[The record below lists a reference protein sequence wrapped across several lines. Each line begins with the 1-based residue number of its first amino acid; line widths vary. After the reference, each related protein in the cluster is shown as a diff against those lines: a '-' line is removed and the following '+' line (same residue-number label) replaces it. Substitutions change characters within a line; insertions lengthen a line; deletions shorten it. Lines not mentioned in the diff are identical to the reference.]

1 MPAFPGILM
10 SGLGA
15 SKPQTITLHESAHWQ
30 AASSYALGLIVTVS
44 SGASL
49 IWSVQI
55 TGDVQPSTTGFWNNH
70 DVLLNQTASANDS
83 IAYPVTGVR
92 LVINVYVSGTCN
104 LSIVRWP

>member
-30 AASSYALGLIVTVS
+30 AAPAYGLGLICTVS
-44 SGASL
+44 PGANL
-49 IWSVQI
+49 TYSVQV
-55 TGDVQPSTTGFWNNH
+55 TGDQQPSPTGNWNQH
-70 DVLLNQTASANDS
+70 DVLQNMTASANDS
-83 IAYPVTGVR
+83 IAYPVTGIR

-104 LSIVRWP
+104 LAIVKWP